1 MNNKTSE
8 QELKQQK
15 IDYLVTFSS
24 KEGERVLADLTSAY
38 YHRSSFSKDPYE
50 TAFKEG
56 QRAVIVRIINLLK
69 EDKTHLY

>member
-1 MNNKTSE
+1 MKNKTSDE
-8 QELKQQK
+8 ELKQQK

-24 KEGERVLADLTSAY
+24 KEGERVLADLESAY

-56 QRAVIVRIINLLK
+56 QRAVIVRILNLLK
-69 EDKTHLY
+69 EYNTNG

>member
-1 MNNKTSE
+1 MKNKTSDE
-8 QELKQQK
+8 ELKQQK
-15 IDYLVTFSS
+15 IDYLVTFNS

-56 QRAVIVRIINLLK
+56 QRAVIVRILNLLK
-69 EDKTHLY
+69 EVNTND

>member
-1 MNNKTSE
+1 MKHKNSD

-15 IDYLVTFSS
+15 IDYRGTFSTQ
-24 KEGERVLADLTSAY
+24 EGERVLADLTSAY

-56 QRAVIVRIINLLK
+56 QRAVIVRILNLLK
-69 EDKTHLY
+69 EDNNNG

>member
-24 KEGERVLADLTSAY
+24 KEGERVLADLESAY
-38 YHRSSFSKDPYE
+38 YHRSSFTKDPYE
-50 TAFKEG
+50 TAFNEG
-56 QRAVIVRIINLLK
+56 SRAVIVRILNLIRRRNK
-69 EDKTHLY
+69 